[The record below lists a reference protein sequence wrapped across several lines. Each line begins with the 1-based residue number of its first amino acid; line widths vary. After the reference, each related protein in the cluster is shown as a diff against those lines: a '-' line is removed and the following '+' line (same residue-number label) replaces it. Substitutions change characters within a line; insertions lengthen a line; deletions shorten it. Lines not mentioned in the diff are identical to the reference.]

1 MMMIVTMMM
10 YVMKR
15 IQTSFCGPDILINIF
30 IMDILIN
37 ILIIDII
44 IDILNNIFIMDM
56 VAASEK
62 QMGRLPA
69 TPNHPQ
75 HQEQEY
81 ALCIHI
87 LLL

>member
-1 MMMIVTMMM
+1 M
-10 YVMKR
+10 
-15 IQTSFCGPDILINIF
+15 NIH
-30 IMDILIN
+30 IN

-44 IDILNNIFIMDM
+44 INIPITFIIMDM

-69 TPNHPQ
+69 TQNHPQ